1 MKAVIG
7 IGEYGISDT
16 KYDILKTFALASC
29 VAITAYNPVNRTGA
43 MIHVALPKPS
53 SKEERLSRP
62 CYYATSGIPLMIDK
76 LCSKCGCYK
85 GELQIQIFG
94 GAESINDKDI
104 FHIGRKNI
112 EAVIDTLNSMNLK
125 ISKADIGGR
134 VSRTIELDSNTGAVN
149 IACQPITI

>member
-1 MKAVIG
+1 
-7 IGEYGISDT
+7 
-16 KYDILKTFALASC
+16 
-29 VAITAYNPVNRTGA
+29 

-62 CYYATSGIPLMIDK
+62 YYYATSGIPLMIEK
-76 LCSKCGCYK
+76 LCSNCGCYK
-85 GELQIQIFG
+85 SELQIQIFG

-104 FHIGRKNI
+104 FQIGRKNI
-112 EAVIDTLNSMNLK
+112 EAVIETLNNMNLK

-149 IACQPITI
+149 ITCQPIAI